1 MQPLATNPSRTEQ
14 VYHAIRD
21 NICDLTLEPGT
32 HLVQEDLAATLG
44 VSRQPVQQAMQLLR
58 NDGLVV
64 ESGGRGLVVAP
75 IDPDGMEHH
84 YQIRLAL
91 DQLAAGLVA
100 DRARNDASFRARLRR
115 EGDSFLARGEKALQ
129 GGSAARAVKHDV
141 AFHSFIYEMSGN
153 PQIEPTAAAHWLFLR
168 RIMMGVLLHAERGT
182 LVWSEHGEILEALV
196 AGDAERGVD
205 LATRHV
211 VGAKHALMNAMA
223 SGKADHLFKLTAAS
237 ETAGGTGDRRRQ
249 ARR

>member
-1 MQPLATNPSRTEQ
+1 MQPLASTPSRTEQ
-14 VYHAIRD
+14 VYSAIRD

-32 HLVQEDLAATLG
+32 HLVQEELAATLG

-75 IDPDGMEHH
+75 IDPEAMEHH

-100 DRARNDASFRARLRR
+100 DRARDDAAFSARLRR
-115 EGDSFLARGEKALQ
+115 DGYAILTRGEKALQ
-129 GGSAARAVKHDV
+129 GGSAVKAVKYDV
-141 AFHSFIYEMSGN
+141 AFHSFIYDMSGN
-153 PQIEPTAAAHWLFLR
+153 PFIGPTAEAHWFFLR
-168 RIMMGVLLHAERGT
+168 RIMVGVLLHAERGS
-182 LVWSEHGEILEALV
+182 LVWSEHTEILSALV
-196 AGDAERGVD
+196 DGDAIRSVD

-211 VGAKHALMNAMA
+211 VGAKQSLVDAMS
-223 SGKADHLFKLTAAS
+223 SGRADHLFRPITSNGAADQK
-237 ETAGGTGDRRRQ
+237 GRRSQ